1 MAIKDEFKEFL
12 LKGNVMDMAV
22 GIIIGAA
29 FTAIVTSFVDDLIM
43 PIIGMLTGGV
53 DFSSLAVTVGS
64 ASLTYGNLITAIINF
79 LLIALVIFWLV
90 KGINKLRSGA
100 EAAAGIEK
108 EEEAEAPT
116 CPFCKE
122 EIKEGATV
130 CPHCASKIEA

>member
-64 ASLTYGNLITAIINF
+64 ANLTYGNFIMAVINF
-79 LLIALVIFWLV
+79 IIIAFVVFCMV
-90 KGINKLRSGA
+90 KAMNKMRKPA
-100 EAAAGIEK
+100 
-108 EEEAEAPT
+108 EEAPAPT
-116 CPFCKE
+116 CPNCLE
-122 EIKEGATV
+122 EIKEGATK
-130 CPHCASKIEA
+130 CPHCGSAIK